1 MKFFERKKKEKSYK
15 TDYSSC
21 CTNSFIVT
29 AGWALIKKLDGV
41 NSTCTCRKVKEQ
53 RVIRVIMRVI
63 VAANDEELW
72 HSAVELENRS
82 KFVPNSESPDF
93 VYSPSNAH
101 LRVTY

>member
-1 MKFFERKKKEKSYK
+1 
-15 TDYSSC
+15 
-21 CTNSFIVT
+21 
-29 AGWALIKKLDGV
+29 
-41 NSTCTCRKVKEQ
+41 
-53 RVIRVIMRVI
+53 MRVI

-93 VYSPSNAH
+93 VYSPSKAH